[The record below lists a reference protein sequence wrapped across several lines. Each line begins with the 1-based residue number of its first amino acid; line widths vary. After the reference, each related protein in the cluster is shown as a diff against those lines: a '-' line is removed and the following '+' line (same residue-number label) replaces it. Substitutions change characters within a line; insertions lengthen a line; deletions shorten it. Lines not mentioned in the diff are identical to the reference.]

1 MIAPSRN
8 RWTLRKSAL
17 WACLIS
23 PREVSPSSSERHI
36 KTSRVVEEAD
46 ALVLI
51 GPHAGQDDE
60 VLLSALEGI
69 HTGYFH
75 FLLK

>member
-1 MIAPSRN
+1 MNTEEICTVSMI
-8 RWTLRKSAL
+8 K
-17 WACLIS
+17 
-23 PREVSPSSSERHI
+23 VSPGSSERHI
-36 KTSRVVEEAD
+36 KTSRVVEEAN

-75 FLLK
+75 FLYK